1 MSIPVWALG
10 LAYWLHMLATI
21 TWIGGLATMSLLV
34 LPAARH
40 ALDDKSYAN
49 LLGTIQ
55 RRLDPIGWL
64 SLLILVGTGM
74 FQMSANPNYQG
85 FLAINNRWAVAILV
99 KHLVF
104 IGMTGVSVYLTWGV
118 MPKLGRVALR
128 QAHGQEVPE
137 ALQLQK
143 QETRLLKFNLILG
156 VIILAL
162 TALARAS

>member
-21 TWIGGLATMSLLV
+21 TWIGGLATMALLV

-40 ALDDKSYAN
+40 ALDDKDYAK

-64 SLLILVGTGM
+64 SLLILVGTGL

-85 FLAINNRWAVAILV
+85 FLEINNRWAVAILI

-104 IGMTGVSVYLTWGV
+104 IGMTGVSVYLTWGI

-137 ALQLQK
+137 ALQLQN
-143 QETRLLKFNLILG
+143 QETRLLKLNLILG

-162 TALARAS
+162 TAVARSS